1 MFDVNSVKN
10 TISYFGAFAV
20 GMLSVTIS
28 NLFGGYYYAVAG
40 AVVILSTIFVVGVF
54 DQKRYDE
61 RKLEVKLLG
70 LLCVVE
76 VLFFVVNDLLSY
88 DVYISNSE
96 DFFSYLVLGSQFYC
110 VAVMMLSALVG
121 VSKYF
126 RTSKVQVIERVE
138 REEPKEKTFEEEFNK
153 AEPVKDY
160 EPTIDDEEIV
170 EEIKS
175 IPLIHVQKE
184 VPFMEEEEE

>member
-1 MFDVNSVKN
+1 
-10 TISYFGAFAV
+10 
-20 GMLSVTIS
+20 
-28 NLFGGYYYAVAG
+28 
-40 AVVILSTIFVVGVF
+40 
-54 DQKRYDE
+54 
-61 RKLEVKLLG
+61 
-70 LLCVVE
+70 
-76 VLFFVVNDLLSY
+76 
-88 DVYISNSE
+88 
-96 DFFSYLVLGSQFYC
+96 
-110 VAVMMLSALVG
+110 MMLSALVG

-175 IPLIHVQKE
+175 IPLIHEKKE

>member
-20 GMLSVTIS
+20 GMLSITIS

-138 REEPKEKTFEEEFNK
+138 REAPKEKTFEEEFNK

-175 IPLIHVQKE
+175 IPLIHEKKE

>member
-160 EPTIDDEEIV
+160 EPTIDDEEVV

>member
-184 VPFMEEEEE
+184 VPFMEEEED